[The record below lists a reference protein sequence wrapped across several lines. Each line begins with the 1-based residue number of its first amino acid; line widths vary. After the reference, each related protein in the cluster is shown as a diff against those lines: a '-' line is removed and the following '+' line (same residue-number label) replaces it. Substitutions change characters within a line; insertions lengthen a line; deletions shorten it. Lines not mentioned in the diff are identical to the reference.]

1 MRTDLLDISF
11 NNSIEYLLEYF
22 LLSKL
27 IMIPYL
33 LGQLSLMVE
42 LSNVRIKYFI
52 ILAIRIININNEI
65 MTIDQC
71 FSQLFLY
78 LVHVFFQQ
86 VIISSAYTEGMSQIE
101 FMVQFLTIQLEV
113 LQQFTFL
120 QLQFFGGKD
129 HWHSIV
135 INTFPY

>member
-78 LVHVFFQQ
+78 LVHVFF
-86 VIISSAYTEGMSQIE
+86 
-101 FMVQFLTIQLEV
+101 
-113 LQQFTFL
+113 
-120 QLQFFGGKD
+120 
-129 HWHSIV
+129 
-135 INTFPY
+135 